1 MQGENMKY
9 YLFKHGNLDRTKF
22 CEPELFGKWAGVG
35 LYRNSFRDRTLPL
48 PVTLSVKNKYK
59 PGDYP
64 LGWQRLVSKRLL
76 ELIKQLNRDYEAL
89 PSQIYYKEKEP
100 IWDTYYSM
108 LFPEYEAFNWDKSV
122 YEADEEKRIFGLD
135 KIVLSKEKLPDI
147 PRENNIFVLREI
159 RTELICTQTA
169 KDLIEQAGIIDVRFI
184 ELEVE

>member
-1 MQGENMKY
+1 MKY
-9 YLFKHGNLDRTKF
+9 YSFEHGNLDRTKF
-22 CEPELFGKWAGVG
+22 CEPRLFGKWAGECFFMNRVH
-35 LYRNSFRDRTLPL
+35 DRTLPL

-64 LGWQRLVSKRLL
+64 LAESRLVSKRLL

-108 LFPEYEAFNWDKSV
+108 LFPEYEVFNWEKSV
-122 YEADEEKRIFGLD
+122 YDADEEKRIRGID

-147 PRENNIFVLREI
+147 PKENNIFVLQEESI
-159 RTELICTQTA
+159 ELICTQTA

>member
-1 MQGENMKY
+1 MKY
-9 YLFKHGNLDRTKF
+9 YLFKRGNLDRTKF
-22 CEPELFGKWAGVG
+22 CEPELFGKWAGEILFMNRVH
-35 LYRNSFRDRTLPL
+35 DRTLPL

-64 LGWQRLVSKRLL
+64 LADPRLVSKRLL

-122 YEADEEKRIFGLD
+122 HDAGED
-135 KIVLSKEKLPDI
+135 KIICFIDKLVLSKEKLQDI
-147 PRENNIFVLREI
+147 PRENNIFVLQEHC
-159 RTELICTQTA
+159 TDLICTQTA

>member
-9 YLFKHGNLDRTKF
+9 YLFKRGNLDRTKF
-22 CEPELFGKWAGVG
+22 CEPRLFGKWAGEILFMNRVH
-35 LYRNSFRDRTLPL
+35 DRTLPL

-64 LGWQRLVSKRLL
+64 IGHTHLVSKRLL

-89 PSQIYYKEKEP
+89 PSQIYYKEKDP

-108 LFPEYEAFNWDKSV
+108 LFPEYKVLNWDKSV
-122 YEADEEKRIFGLD
+122 YDADEEKRIWGID
-135 KIVLSKEKLPDI
+135 KLVISKEKLPDI
-147 PRENNIFVLREI
+147 PGENNIFVLREK

>member
-9 YLFKHGNLDRTKF
+9 YLFKRGNLDRTKF
-22 CEPELFGKWAGVG
+22 CEPRLFGKWAGEILFMNRVH
-35 LYRNSFRDRTLPL
+35 DRTLPL

-64 LGWQRLVSKRLL
+64 IGHTHLVSKRLL

-108 LFPEYEAFNWDKSV
+108 LLPEYEAFNWDKSV
-122 YEADEEKRIFGLD
+122 HDAGED
-135 KIVLSKEKLPDI
+135 KIICFIDKLVLSKEKLQDI
-147 PRENNIFVLREI
+147 PRENNIFVLQEHC
-159 RTELICTQTA
+159 TDLICTQTA